1 MNGGGGGGGG
11 LYGGGG
17 GGTEFQWT
25 TRPLGAAHGGGGSS
39 FGPTGT
45 SFRGGVWGNLGDG
58 SLTISYDPAEDALHQ
73 GRAART
79 GERVGSRRDL
89 PAMRPARFERA
100 TSASAGQRSIP

>member
-25 TRPLGAAHGGGGSS
+25 TDPLGAAHGGGGSS

-45 SFRGGVWGNLGDG
+45 SFRSGVWGNLGDG
-58 SLTISYDPAEDALHQ
+58 SLTISYDPARRRMRRIGLA
-73 GRAART
+73 
-79 GERVGSRRDL
+79 GS
-89 PAMRPARFERA
+89 E
-100 TSASAGQRSIP
+100 